1 MRILF
6 WKREILPF
14 SLKGQFVFYK
24 FNIHQGIGMSMSNKF
39 QGREWKL
46 IIYTF
51 SFGKRLEMKLAS
63 KHLKNALTWSAY
75 YAYMFPHEKLS
86 QNMNITKLLRC
97 FHVMKIFGPLKN
109 SMDWLIKKN
118 DIMFSPT
125 RKPWDYFLCFS
136 LFLVVWSNYILWW
149 LVASISTMAVFAIVA
164 NLWKNVAIA
173 KINCFFQPQ

>member
-1 MRILF
+1 
-6 WKREILPF
+6 
-14 SLKGQFVFYK
+14 
-24 FNIHQGIGMSMSNKF
+24 MSNKF

-75 YAYMFPHEKLS
+75 YAYMFPMKNCPKIWIL
-86 QNMNITKLLRC
+86 KLRC

-109 SMDWLIKKN
+109 SMECLIKKN

-149 LVASISTMAVFAIVA
+149 LVASILTMAFFAIVA
-164 NLWKNVAIA
+164 NMWKNLAIA